1 MVFACIFRRYDVRDG
16 STDKKSLA
24 LELFQTSRDDIDI
37 VREIVTEN
45 TRPGSRELW
54 VLVRGPWLIEF
65 VV

>member
-1 MVFACIFRRYDVRDG
+1 MVLACIFRRHDVRVG
-16 STDKKSLA
+16 PTDKKSLA

-45 TRPGSRELW
+45 TRPGSKELW
-54 VLVRGPWLIEF
+54 VLVREPWLFEF